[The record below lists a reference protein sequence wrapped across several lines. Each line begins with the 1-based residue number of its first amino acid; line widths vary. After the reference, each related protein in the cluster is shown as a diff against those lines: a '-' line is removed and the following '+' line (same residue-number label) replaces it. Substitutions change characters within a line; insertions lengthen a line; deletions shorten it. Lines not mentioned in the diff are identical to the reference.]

1 MNRSAW
7 LAARAAAWV
16 AVAAG
21 MVACGGGGN
30 ESGPPDALLASPT
43 AVTVSGPPGSQT
55 CYSGTGPTVFVYGGQ
70 PPYKLANSAPPAMTL
85 DKAVLNNSGDGV
97 VITFING
104 TCLSTIPI
112 TVEDAM
118 GRVLSVPVSNT
129 PG

>member
-1 MNRSAW
+1 MNRSACIAALCAS
-7 LAARAAAWV
+7 LA
-16 AVAAG
+16 G
-21 MVACGGGGN
+21 CGGGGN

-43 AVTVSGPPGSQT
+43 AVTVSGAPGSQT
-55 CYSGTGPTVFVYGGQ
+55 CYTGTGPTVFVYGGQ
-70 PPYKLANSAPPAMTL
+70 PPYKLSNSAPPAMTL

-104 TCLSTIPI
+104 VCLSTIPI

-118 GRVLSVPVSNT
+118 GRVLSIGVSNT